1 MRVTRLLGATALT
14 GALAILPAQAF
25 AETVATAPTAAAPQT
40 GVPAEG
46 AQNEVDAQDAPGEND
61 TTETTDV
68 VVTGSR
74 IRSPNLESTSPVS
87 VVSGEEL
94 FETGQVAVGD
104 LLNDLPQLRTTFG
117 QANST
122 VNLGTRGIS
131 LLDLRGLGTQ
141 RTLVLQNGR
150 RHVAADIL
158 VNAVSPDVNTFPT
171 DLIERVEVLTGGSSA
186 VYGSDAI
193 GGVVNFILKDNFDGL
208 QLRAQGGVSA
218 KYNDAG
224 SQYVSLLAGKNFAED
239 RGNVAVNL
247 EFAHQ
252 ERFFASGRPNLRQ
265 NDGFVVV
272 DTDPAGSVN
281 GSDGNPDR
289 LFFRDIRS
297 STISLGGQLGLA
309 QSRANP
315 RCGADNTGA
324 PFACGFLFQPDGSLT
339 QQTGVRVGLGPNG
352 NFIGGNGYSGR
363 EGQLLTLTP
372 DLKRYSANLIGHF
385 DFSPAAT
392 LFVEGKYVRT
402 TAFGSQSGPFFNQ
415 GINLENSPGLQRDRV
430 RLDNPYLSPAARV
443 ALTTEIL
450 GAGVDPNSTA
460 TTPAALTAAQLASV
474 ANGSFRLALRR
485 NFLELGIRDEQI
497 KRETYRGVI
506 GLRGDFNDDWNYEIS
521 ANYGEYRER
530 NLIEGNVNRQ
540 RYLLAVD
547 TAVNPAGQIVCRSQ
561 IDPAAAGVDRA
572 GNAANLAADVAACRP
587 LNPFGD
593 GNISPEAEAY
603 LSVPSRAEGKITQFV
618 ASAFLAGDLS
628 QLFELPGGPISFAVG
643 GEYRR
648 ETNFYDLDDFT
659 QAGYAFYNAIQTFD
673 PPSFQV
679 KEVFGEVKVPL
690 IKDVP
695 LLRELTLSASGRIAD
710 YKGSTGTVYA
720 YGGGVDWRPIQ
731 DLRLRGTYQR
741 AVRAP
746 NLNELFSPAGQNF
759 APAPNDPC
767 SARNI
772 GTGSA
777 TRAANCNAAGRPA
790 NYDFVYTSSLEIVS
804 GGNPDLQEETSD
816 SYTAG
821 FVFTPSF
828 IPGLSISADYFDIT
842 VNDVI
847 TSVSAQNILN
857 LCYDSPTLDNA
868 FCGLF
873 TRAGAGGGPRGEQ
886 AFRVLESSLLQ
897 STLNFAKLEA
907 TGVDT
912 NIGYR
917 RTVGPA
923 QVSLNGIWTRTIKR
937 NNFTNPANP
946 QFKNIIL
953 QELGDPKNQV
963 NINASAKVGAFTVG
977 YQMRWIDKMFINTA
991 EDYIGVNGQ
1000 PPQNADYASVKYYPD
1015 VFYHDARVE
1024 FGATERF
1031 NIYLGV
1037 DNIAD
1042 RKPPFGLTGIGAGSA
1057 IYDNRGR
1064 YIYTGVRATF

>member
-25 AETVATAPTAAAPQT
+25 AADTPAAVAAPVQT

-46 AQNEVDAQDAPGEND
+46 AQNEVDAQDAPGDND
-61 TTETTDV
+61 TTEATDV
-68 VVTGSR
+68 IVTGSR

-104 LLNDLPQLRTTFG
+104 LLNDLPQLRSTFS
-117 QANST
+117 QQNST
-122 VNLGTRGIS
+122 QFLGTRGLN

-150 RHVAADIL
+150 RHVASDIL
-158 VNAVSPDVNTFPT
+158 NNAVSPDTNTFPT
-171 DLIERVEVLTGGSSA
+171 DLIERIDVLSGGGSA

-193 GGVVNFILKDNFDGL
+193 AGVVNFVLKDDFDGL
-208 QLRAQGGVSA
+208 QLRAQNGVSA

-224 SQYVSLLAGKNFAED
+224 SQYVSVLAGKNFAEG
-239 RGNVAVNL
+239 RGNVAINL

-265 NDGFVVV
+265 NNGFVVV

-297 STISLGGQLGLA
+297 STISLGGQIGLA

-315 RCGADNTGA
+315 RGGADNTGA
-324 PFACGFLFQPDGSLT
+324 PFTRGFFFNPDGSLSE
-339 QQTGVRVGLGPNG
+339 QTGARVGLAPNG
-352 NFIGGNGYSGR
+352 SFIGGNGYSGR
-363 EGQLLTLTP
+363 EGQLLALTP

-392 LFVEGKYVRT
+392 LFVEAKYVRT
-402 TAFGSQSGPFFNQ
+402 DAFGSQSGPFFNQ
-415 GINLENSPGLQRDRV
+415 GINLENSPGLARDRI
-430 RLDNPYLSPAARV
+430 RLDNPYLSPAARLT
-443 ALTTEIL
+443 LTTEIL
-450 GAGVDPNSTA
+450 GTGVDPNSTG
-460 TTPAALTAAQLASV
+460 TTPAALTAAQLAAV
-474 ANGSFRLALRR
+474 ANGSFRLNLRR

-497 KRETYRGVI
+497 RRETYRGVI

-521 ANYGEYRER
+521 ANYGEFREK

-547 TAVNPAGQIVCRSQ
+547 TTRNAAGQIVCRSQ
-561 IDPAAAGVDRA
+561 VDPAAAGVDRA
-572 GNAANLAADVAACRP
+572 GNAANLAADVAACVP

-593 GNISPEAEAY
+593 GNISAEAENY
-603 LSVPSRAEGKITQFV
+603 LRVPSRAEGKITQFV
-618 ASAFLAGDLS
+618 ASAFVGGDLS
-628 QLFELPGGPISFAVG
+628 QLFELPGGPIGFSVG
-643 GEYRR
+643 AEYRK

-673 PPSFQV
+673 PPSFEV
-679 KEVFGEVKVPL
+679 KEVFGEIKIPLVKDL
-690 IKDVP
+690 P
-695 LLRELTLSASGRIAD
+695 LLRELTVSGQGRIAD

-741 AVRAP
+741 SVRAP
-746 NLNELFSPAGQNF
+746 NLNELFSAAGQNF

-767 SARNI
+767 SARNLA
-772 GTGSA
+772 TGSA
-777 TRAANCNAAGRPA
+777 NRVANCNAAGRPA

-804 GGNPDLQEETSD
+804 GGNPNLREETSD
-816 SYTAG
+816 SYTGG

-842 VNDVI
+842 VDNVI
-847 TSVSAQNILN
+847 TAVSAQNILN

-886 AFRVLESSLLQ
+886 AFRVLEGSLLQ

-917 RTVGPA
+917 RTIGPA

-946 QFKNIIL
+946 DFKNRIL

-963 NINASAKVGAFTVG
+963 NVNASAKIGPVTVG
-977 YQMRWIDKMFINTA
+977 YQLRWIDKMFLNTA
-991 EDYIGVNGQ
+991 ENYIGINGEN
-1000 PPQNADYASVKYYPD
+1000 PQNNDYASVKFYPD

-1037 DNIAD
+1037 DNIAN
-1042 RKPPFGLTGIGAGSA
+1042 RQPPFGLTGIGDGSG